1 MGGKHSKQTEPANT
15 PPGTDT
21 QADAAPA
28 DTENDTTNTP
38 AAAEA
43 APTLDE
49 LLQGN
54 LGRGELFDQ
63 PIDADAVSI
72 ISDYAPEMATAN
84 RHSAA
89 SAKIAGAEQIRNKTI
104 TMRLLQAVVYGME
117 SKDANTPVKASDA
130 GNLFKSHLYVKE
142 LLQKSPEFL
151 LARGDVTDWAGRTFK
166 NITAFEY
173 ALWAKDFKMIE
184 MMLNSI
190 PKTQE
195 GDEIWAELSKQ
206 ANQVKAPIEA
216 GGGLTYTHTYDR
228 PNLDALGIPDGTTI
242 TVTET
247 HTENHF
253 DITPLCA
260 AYQDYDT
267 HFDNNVDGSART
279 WPQRDAIWTKLIGK
293 LQRVLPVH
301 ILQRYC
307 DPNMPFYPLEKDK
320 TFHGEFKRST
330 DFYNY
335 VTNVVSSLFGS
346 ALSSDFGLMR
356 GAGGPRCRAACGAL
370 APAARPLAGPSRAAV
385 DLAAFR
391 QLDEV
396 STNEI
401 EKIIRQLS
409 QPRHSAEPRP

>member
-1 MGGKHSKQTEPANT
+1 MGGKQSKQTEAPNT
-15 PPGTDT
+15 PPATDT
-21 QADAAPA
+21 QAGAAPA

-43 APTLDE
+43 APTLDA

-54 LGRGELFDQ
+54 LGRGKLFDQ
-63 PIDADAVSI
+63 PVDADVVAT

-89 SAKIAGAEQIRNKTI
+89 SAKIAGANQIRNKTI
-104 TMRLLQAVVYGME
+104 TMRFLQAVAYGME
-117 SKDANTPVKASDA
+117 SKNANTPVKASDA

-190 PKTQE
+190 PKPQE

-216 GGGLTYTHTYDR
+216 GGGLTYTHTYNR

-279 WPQRDAIWTKLIGK
+279 CPQRDAYWTKLIGK
-293 LQRVLPVH
+293 LQRLLPVH

-307 DPNMPFYPLEKDK
+307 DPNTPFYPLPQFNGK
-320 TFHGEFKRST
+320 FKRST

-335 VTNVVSSLFGS
+335 VTDPDSSLFGS
-346 ALSSDFGLMR
+346 SLASDFGLMR
-356 GAGGPRCRAACGAL
+356 GSWPPHGG
-370 APAARPLAGPSRAAV
+370 AAV
-385 DLAAFR
+385 RDVRADLAAVR

-409 QPRHSAEPRP
+409 QPRHRVEPRP